1 MDTESLQKLCKVVRH
16 NILTSTTAAQSGH
29 PTSSLSAVELMTTL
43 FFAGF
48 LHYDLDNPKNL
59 ANDKV
64 IFSKGH
70 ASPLLYSLYAAAGVI
85 SHEELLTL
93 RQFDSVLEGHPTP
106 RFKYIDV
113 ATGSLGQGLSM
124 GLGMCLAIRHKFGA
138 EREFSLRSN
147 HNLRFEEE
155 RRELSSKDSHSQ
167 KLPKVFVLL
176 GDSEM
181 AEGQVW
187 EALQVA
193 SYYKT
198 SNLIGILDVNR
209 LGQRGETM
217 LGWDI
222 KTYEKRIASFGWNT
236 IVLEDGHNISKIVTA
251 FESLN
256 VQTSEKPTMIIAKT
270 VKGKG
275 VSMLENKDNWHGK
288 ALPEKDLPQ
297 ALKELGKVDIT
308 LRGNISKPT
317 FSLEATGGEKKRV
330 NLRQN
335 LSPINITYKKD
346 DLVATRE
353 AYGEVLAELGKTHSD
368 IISLDAETSNST
380 YAEKLKKTAP
390 EQFYE
395 MFIAEQN
402 MVSVGVGFSK
412 YGFSPFISTFAAFFT
427 RAFDQIRM
435 GQYSEANIKL
445 VGSHAGVSI
454 GVDGS
459 SQMGL
464 EDISMMRSILNS
476 IVLYPSDAVSAAR
489 LVEEL
494 YRHKGISYLRLTR
507 EKTPII
513 YGEDESFP
521 IGGSKV
527 LYQSDKDTAVI
538 IGAGITVHE
547 SIKAYKELQK
557 QGINITVVDCYSVKP
572 LDQDTIRRLA
582 SVSKKIIVVE
592 DHYPYGGLGEAV
604 AQAITTLDQ
613 RPETLDHRPWTFT
626 HLCVKKI
633 PRSGSPQ
640 DLLHYEELDAEAIVK
655 AVVSSE

>member
-1 MDTESLQKLCKVVRH
+1 MDIDILQKLCKLVRY

-43 FFAGF
+43 FFGNF
-48 LHYDLDNPKNL
+48 LHYDLDNPQNL

-85 SHEELLTL
+85 NHEELLTL
-93 RQFDSVLEGHPTP
+93 RKFDSVLEGHPTP

-124 GLGMCLAIRHKFGA
+124 GLGMALAVRRKF
-138 EREFSLRSN
+138 ETLNSKLEKNPNIISDLEFRNSSL
-147 HNLRFEEE
+147 
-155 RRELSSKDSHSQ
+155 KQ
-167 KLPKVFVLL
+167 KLPKIFVLL

-198 SNLIGILDVNR
+198 SNLVGILDVNR

-222 KTYEKRIASFGWNT
+222 HTYEKRIASFGWNT
-236 IVLEDGHNISKIVTA
+236 IVLEDGHNISNIVSA

-270 VKGKG
+270 IKGKG
-275 VSMLENKDNWHGK
+275 YSGWENKNGFHSK
-288 ALPEKDLPQ
+288 QLSPEVLKD
-297 ALKELGKVDIT
+297 ALKELGEIDLALKGKIT
-308 LRGNISKPT
+308 KPET
-317 FSLEATGGEKKRV
+317 TILPEKTSTPSEVTLPTYPKDGKIATK
-330 NLRQN
+330 
-335 LSPINITYKKD
+335 
-346 DLVATRE
+346 E
-353 AYGEVLAELGKTHSD
+353 AYGDMIVNLAKVHPEILLLDGEV
-368 IISLDAETSNST
+368 SNST
-380 YAEKLKKTAP
+380 HADKFAKEFP
-390 EQFYE
+390 DRFYE

-402 MVSVGVGFSK
+402 MISTGVGLSE
-412 YGFSPFISTFAAFFT
+412 YGYSVWISAFAAFFT

-435 GQYSEANIKL
+435 AQYSNANIKI
-445 VGSHAGVSI
+445 VGSYV
-454 GVDGS
+454 GS
-459 SQMGL
+459 STGMDGPSGMGL

-476 IVLYPSDAVSAAR
+476 VVLYPADAVSTAK
-489 LVEEL
+489 LVNEM
-494 YRHKGISYLRLTR
+494 YTHNGISYLRLAR

-513 YGEDESFP
+513 YDENESFP

-527 LYQSDKDTAVI
+527 LYKSDKDTAVI

-557 QGINITVVDCYSVKP
+557 QGINVTVVDCYSVKP
-572 LDQDTIRRLA
+572 IDQDTIRHLA
-582 SVSKKIIVVE
+582 YASKKIIVVE
-592 DHYPYGGLGEAV
+592 DHYPYGGLGEAIAKEV
-604 AQAITTLDQ
+604 STLDL
-613 RPETLDHRPWTFT
+613 RPSNFI

-640 DLLHYEELDAEAIVK
+640 DLLHYEEIDAEAIVK
-655 AVVSSE
+655 AVVSSK